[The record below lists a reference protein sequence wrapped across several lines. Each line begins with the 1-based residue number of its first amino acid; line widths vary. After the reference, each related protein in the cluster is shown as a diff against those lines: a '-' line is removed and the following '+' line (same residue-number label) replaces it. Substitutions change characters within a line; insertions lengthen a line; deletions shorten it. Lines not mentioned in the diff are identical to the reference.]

1 MGSCHDGSFA
11 DFSLSCFADLKNELA
26 VSKITEMDTR
36 LAPKQR
42 KSNQQYFLN
51 IQSPIVQKPF
61 FN

>member
-42 KSNQQYFLN
+42 KSNQQ
-51 IQSPIVQKPF
+51 
-61 FN
+61 